1 MLHLRFEGRSYDL
14 NENQLNIKTD
24 MNDSQIKD
32 RLAGYLDVRANRL
45 ENYVID
51 RPNTGN
57 IIIRPEA
64 VYG

>member
-14 NENQLNIKTD
+14 NESQLNISTD
-24 MNDSQIKD
+24 TNDAQIKQRLAHYLDLRAD
-32 RLAGYLDVRANRL
+32 RLD
-45 ENYVID
+45 NYVID
-51 RPNTGN
+51 RPKTGN

>member
-14 NENQLNIKTD
+14 NESQLNISTD
-24 MNDSQIKD
+24 TNDAQIKQRLAQYLDLRAD
-32 RLAGYLDVRANRL
+32 RLD
-45 ENYVID
+45 NYVID
-51 RPNTGN
+51 RPKTGN